1 MTHID
6 FVILNSHVSNSDIVK
21 IYQKSQFV
29 CGKTEKFKIAVSF
42 RAIYTCI
49 YDGLATLYDVS

>member
-21 IYQKSQFV
+21 IYQKSRFV
-29 CGKTEKFKIAVSF
+29 CGKTEKIKIAVSF
-42 RAIYTCI
+42 HAIYTCI
-49 YDGLATLYDVS
+49 YDGMVNLYDVS